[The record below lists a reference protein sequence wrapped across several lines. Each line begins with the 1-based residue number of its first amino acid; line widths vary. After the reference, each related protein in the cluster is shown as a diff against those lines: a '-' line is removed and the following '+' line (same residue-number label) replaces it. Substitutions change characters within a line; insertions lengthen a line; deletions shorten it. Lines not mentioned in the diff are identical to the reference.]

1 MAELDKDLFN
11 EAYNHSYSEEKNY
24 VAPTDPLVK
33 EKLEWFQDQKLG
45 FMMHWGPYSQW
56 GFIESWALPDEDT
69 SWVKINYEPFASREE
84 FKKAYVDLNK
94 TFNPVWFNPSEW
106 ADIASE
112 NGFKYLLFTTKHHDG
127 FCMWDTQYTD
137 YKITDPSCPFHT
149 NKNADVVKNLFN
161 SFRDKGLGIAA
172 YFSKADWHCPYYWA
186 PGMRDSAWTN
196 RNPTYDTQEYPWL
209 WERFVQFTKN
219 QILEL
224 MTKYGKIDSLWLDA
238 GQVRPDNDYVKQDI
252 RLSEIVAE
260 ARKYQP
266 GLLVADR
273 TVGGENENYVTPEQ
287 TVPAKP
293 LGIPWE
299 SCVTLGGSFAFG
311 YDDVPRSPKA
321 LVRLLVD
328 IVAKGGN
335 LALNIAPR
343 PDGKLPTRHVQSLKG
358 FGKWL
363 NKNGDAI
370 YNTRVCV
377 PYRTGKYAYT
387 QNLKTNTYY
396 AIYLA
401 EENDKPTSFEI
412 PFNKH
417 VSEILFNGSSVKFTH
432 SDNLIKFTVP
442 EGYPEEEAYVFT
454 MKS

>member
-1 MAELDKDLFN
+1 MAEDLDMFN
-11 EAYNHSYSEEKNY
+11 EDYNHSYSEAKNY
-24 VAPTDPLVK
+24 VEPTDPLVK

-45 FMMHWGPYSQW
+45 FMMHWGPYSEW

-69 SWVKINYEPFASREE
+69 SWVKFDYGPFASREE

-94 TFNPVWFNPSEW
+94 TFNPVWFEPDKW
-106 ADIASE
+106 AQIAE
-112 NGFKYLLFTTKHHDG
+112 RNCFKYLLFTTKHHDG
-127 FCMWDTQYTD
+127 FCMWDTAYSD
-137 YKITDPSCPFHT
+137 YKITAPDCPFHT
-149 NKNADVVKNLFN
+149 NKNADVCKNLFEA
-161 SFRDKGLGIAA
+161 FRNHGMGIAA
-172 YFSKADWHCPYYWA
+172 YFSKADWHTPYYWA
-186 PGMRDSAWTN
+186 PGMEHSAWTS
-196 RNPTYDTQEYPWL
+196 RNPTYDTEKYPWL
-209 WERFVQFTKN
+209 WEQFVQFTEN

-238 GQVRPDNDYVKQDI
+238 GQVRPDNPRCKQDI
-252 RLSEIVAE
+252 RLSEIVAK

-299 SCVTLGGSFAFG
+299 SCVTLGGSFAFN
-311 YDDVPRSPKA
+311 YDDEYRSPRA
-321 LVRLLVD
+321 LVRLLAD

-343 PDGKLPTRHVQSLKG
+343 PDGKLPTKG
-358 FGKWL
+358 VKALDGLGTWL
-363 NKNGDAI
+363 RKNGDAI
-370 YNTRVCV
+370 FNTRVCV

-387 QNLKTNTYY
+387 QNLKTSTYY

-401 EENDKPTSFEI
+401 DENEKPEEFEI
-412 PFNKH
+412 PFNKR
-417 VSEILFNGSSVKFTH
+417 VARITFNGEDVPFKHENNRIS
-432 SDNLIKFTVP
+432 FTVSP
-442 EGYPEEEAYVFT
+442 NYPEEEAYVFT
-454 MKS
+454 MKGE